1 MVAAGAVW
9 SEQDTT
15 PGAIEAAL
23 RELLKE
29 DRRQAEGHAPARVL
43 NLVVIV
49 DREWRGEILNRLER
63 VGRYH
68 PSRTILCTVEAGRTT
83 IDASALI
90 TVEPE
95 ARASRGHIRSASVA
109 PRARTDRLGEG
120 QPPAGLLH
128 RRRAVLR
135 LALLTAGL

>member
-1 MVAAGAVW
+1 MVHAGGVW
-9 SEQDTT
+9 SAQDTT
-15 PGAIEAAL
+15 PGAIEEAL
-23 RELLKE
+23 RQMLREQE
-29 DRRQAEGHAPARVL
+29 ARDAAYAPARVL
-43 NLVVIV
+43 NLVAIV

-90 TVEPE
+90 TVEPV